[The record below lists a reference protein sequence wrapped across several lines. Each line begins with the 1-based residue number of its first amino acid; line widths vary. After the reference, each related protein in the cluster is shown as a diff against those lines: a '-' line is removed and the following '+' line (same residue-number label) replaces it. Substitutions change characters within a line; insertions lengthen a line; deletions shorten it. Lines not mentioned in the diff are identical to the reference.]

1 MSAFR
6 DAKVAQALEI
16 KEKLEN
22 AQSFI
27 LVGYQG
33 INVADDTALRNAFR
47 DAGVEYHVYKN
58 RILKIA
64 LNNLGYT
71 EFDEALNGATSIA
84 IATTDDI
91 AAPARILVE
100 KAKTNNKLSI
110 KCGCV
115 EKKYLD
121 VDGCKRLA
129 TLPSK
134 EGLISQVLGLLQAP
148 IAGLARCVAAIA
160 EQKQAD

>member
-1 MSAFR
+1 MSALK
-6 DAKVAQALEI
+6 DAKVAQAIEI

-22 AQSFI
+22 AGSFVLI
-27 LVGYQG
+27 GYQG
-33 INVADDTALRNAFR
+33 INVADDTALRVAFR

-84 IATTDDI
+84 IATNDDI
-91 AAPARILVE
+91 AAPARIIVD
-100 KAKTNNKLSI
+100 KAKTNNKLI
-110 KCGCV
+110 VKCGCV
-115 EKKYLD
+115 EKRYLD
-121 VDGCKRLA
+121 VDGCKQLA
-129 TLPSK
+129 TLPTK

-148 IAGLARCVAAIA
+148 IAGLARCIAAIKDEKEKA
-160 EQKQAD
+160 